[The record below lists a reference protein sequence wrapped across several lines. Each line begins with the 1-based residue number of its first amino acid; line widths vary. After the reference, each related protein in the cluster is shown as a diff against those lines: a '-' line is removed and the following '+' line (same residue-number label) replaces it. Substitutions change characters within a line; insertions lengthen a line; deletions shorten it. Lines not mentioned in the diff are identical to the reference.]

1 VLSSLLITSTIA
13 IVAFSTAM
21 THEIINHI
29 KDTTSFLNSF
39 VVSSATQRFENFEV
53 RVDSQ
58 YLENSINF
66 TDNNI
71 SLGDKNNIN
80 FMLNQLNNE
89 LHKAFSSL
97 AVYNLKGIKLAS
109 LNNSNNW
116 FDLGHNISN
125 ENIIKNS
132 IHGNAFQDK
141 HLWHSPISKDY
152 FVLIST
158 PLYSSL
164 VTNNNSN
171 ITSNKIVGVVVA
183 SYPVSTLFEGK
194 IIQNVNRDT
203 ILYLLSNN
211 GTVVYTSFNNPSK
224 TNPLLSTSSNSII
237 GSKFNDQPIYSQ
249 IKDSS
254 KLVESGIYHHNNS
267 DSRNALFVAAKEPT
281 DNKVINYNQAD
292 RNEDNLLNNLILVS
306 ELDAGIAFKDMFNLR
321 NAFVIS
327 TIVILI
333 GVSIVALLASRSISR
348 PLIKLKDSALS
359 IANGNLNHIIKPISA
374 DEVGELATQFEKMR
388 QSVKQHIDSIL
399 KKDQEIEKAN
409 RELIEIEYKKDEFI
423 SMITH
428 ELRTPLIPIKG
439 YAEMLLKPKILG
451 EINENQRKA
460 IQSIYRNIKK
470 EEALVED
477 ILDVYKLELGKINL
491 SKREVII
498 SDLFTNVINDLK
510 LMAEEK
516 QISLVSEINTKSGDK
531 VYCDEE
537 RIEQVLSNLIKNS
550 IDFVP
555 KKEGKIILR
564 VDEDNQVMD
573 INNNEMVSNLVFTV
587 EDNGKGIPDD
597 KIDSLFNKFYQ
608 MDSSA
613 TRKHS
618 GTGLGLVICKGII
631 EAHGGKIW
639 INKDSKVGTTVKF
652 TLQKSKD

>member
-1 VLSSLLITSTIA
+1 
-13 IVAFSTAM
+13 M

-58 YLENSINF
+58 YLKNSINF
-66 TDNNI
+66 TNHNI

-80 FMLNQLNNE
+80 FLLNQLNNE

-97 AVYNLKGIKLAS
+97 TVYNIKGIKLAS

-125 ENIIKNS
+125 GDIFRNS
-132 IHGNAFQDK
+132 IHGKAFQDK

-158 PLYSSL
+158 PLYSSSL

-171 ITSNKIVGVVVA
+171 IISNKIVGVVVA

-194 IIQNVNRDT
+194 IIQNLNRDT

-211 GTVVYTSFNNPSK
+211 GTVVYTSFNNTSK
-224 TNPLLSTSSNSII
+224 TNPLLSTSPNSII
-237 GSKFNDQPIYSQ
+237 GSKFNDQPIYNQ

-254 KLVESGIYHHNNS
+254 TLVESGIYHHNNS
-267 DSRNALFVAAKEPT
+267 DSRNVLFVATKGPT
-281 DNKVINYNQAD
+281 DNAAINHNQVD

-306 ELDAGIAFKDMFNLR
+306 ELDADIAFKDMFNLR

-327 TIVILI
+327 TIVMLI
-333 GVSIVALLASRSISR
+333 GVSMVALLASRSISR

-388 QSVKQHIDSIL
+388 QSVKQNVDSIL

-428 ELRTPLIPIKG
+428 ELRTPLIPIRG

-491 SKREVII
+491 SKREVMI

-531 VYCDEE
+531 VYCDEK

-564 VDEDNQVMD
+564 VDEDDQIRD
-573 INNNEMVSNLVFTV
+573 SNNNEMASNLVFTV
-587 EDNGKGIPDD
+587 QDNGKGIPDD

-639 INKDSKVGTTVKF
+639 INKDSKVGTIVKF
-652 TLQKSKD
+652 TLQKSQD

>member
-1 VLSSLLITSTIA
+1 
-13 IVAFSTAM
+13 M

-53 RVDSQ
+53 HVDHQ

-66 TDNNI
+66 TNHNI
-71 SLGDKNNIN
+71 SLDDKNNIN
-80 FMLNQLNNE
+80 FLLNRLNNE
-89 LHKAFSSL
+89 LHMAFSSL
-97 AVYNLKGIKLAS
+97 AVYNIKGIKLS
-109 LNNSNNW
+109 TLNNSNNW

-125 ENIIKNS
+125 GDIIKNS
-132 IHGNAFQDK
+132 IQGKAFQDK
-141 HLWHSPISKDY
+141 HLWHSLISKEY
-152 FVLIST
+152 FVLVSA
-158 PLYSSL
+158 PLYGSL

-171 ITSNKIVGVVVA
+171 IISNKIVGVVIA
-183 SYPVSTLFEGK
+183 SYPVSMLLESK

-211 GTVVYTSFNNPSK
+211 GTIVYAAFNNLSK
-224 TNPLLSTSSNSII
+224 TNSLLSTSHNSII
-237 GSKFNDQPIYSQ
+237 GSKFNDRPIYNQ

-254 KLVESGIYHHNNS
+254 KSVESGIYHHNNS
-267 DSRNALFVAAKEPT
+267 DSRNVLFVAAKEPT
-281 DNKVINYNQAD
+281 DNAAINYTHVNK
-292 RNEDNLLNNLILVS
+292 NEDNLLDNLILVS
-306 ELDAGIAFKDMFNLR
+306 ELDADIAFKDMFNLR

-327 TIVILI
+327 TIVILV
-333 GVSIVALLASRSISR
+333 GVSIVALLVSRSISK

-359 IANGNLNHIIKPISA
+359 IANGNLNHIIKPVSP
-374 DEVGELATQFEKMR
+374 DEVGELASQFEKMR

-491 SKREVII
+491 SKKEVTI

-564 VDEDNQVMD
+564 VDEGNQDRD
-573 INNNEMVSNLVFTV
+573 INNKELVSYLVFSV

-618 GTGLGLVICKGII
+618 GTGLGLVICKGIV

-639 INKDSKVGTTVKF
+639 INKDSKMGAIVKF
-652 TLQKSKD
+652 TLQKFKD